1 MDDSS
6 DEDFMNLPG
15 PSTQARVE
23 RKEWP
28 AKDDPVGTSSKKVGG
43 GSGRAPKEEKT
54 KENMSK
60 EEKKREA
67 SRIRMAKMR
76 ANRTEERRKADQEAD
91 RICKA
96 KQRERLGVS
105 DEKKEALRIKMSE
118 RRSAMTLEEKEEI
131 KAKDRERKAKKAAM
145 KEKSSK
151 KEEEP
156 KKYYDDRDS
165 NMMYKRKIRENQSKE
180 VKELRKIEHVIQM
193 RKHRAAR
200 TEEKIDID
208 RRLAKEEMKHMR
220 KYGKIPTHCSE
231 VSKYTAN
238 VPRKRRQRDENE
250 MWKNY
255 CKENPEQKNL
265 FETLKPNSAMQLK
278 MLEEEEKEERRLL
291 DEKKKEEEEKT
302 ENDGYWHYMPDI
314 DDYMWVGSGPAPD
327 CSDANEPGM
336 CDNPWN
342 LTEEQLE
349 EERRQIKEENE
360 AYLEWA
366 LMERRKAN
374 AESAKKH
381 REKVKA
387 KLQVPVEEMPDYE
400 MSEYELMRQKN
411 IEEMEKMKKAIGLF
425 DD

>member
-6 DEDFMNLPG
+6 DEDFLDLHG
-15 PSTQARVE
+15 PSTPARVK

-28 AKDDPVGTSSKKVGG
+28 NADDLDGTSSSKVGG
-43 GSGRAPKEEKT
+43 CGSSRTTLEEKT
-54 KENMSK
+54 KELSK

-67 SRIRMAKMR
+67 ARIRQAKSR
-76 ANRTEERRKADQEAD
+76 ARKDETQKAKKREED
-91 RICKA
+91 RI
-96 KQRERLGVS
+96 
-105 DEKKEALRIKMSE
+105 
-118 RRSAMTLEEKEEI
+118 
-131 KAKDRERKAKKAAM
+131 RKAKKKEEMSEDQREDAREKHRQVMAM
-145 KEKSSK
+145 RRANMPKEATKEKSSK
-151 KEEEP
+151 EVES
-156 KKYYDDRDS
+156 KK
-165 NMMYKRKIRENQSKE
+165 
-180 VKELRKIEHVIQM
+180 
-193 RKHRAAR
+193 KHKASR
-200 TEEKIDID
+200 TEEKIDI
-208 RRLAKEEMKHMR
+208 
-220 KYGKIPTHCSE
+220 
-231 VSKYTAN
+231 
-238 VPRKRRQRDENE
+238 
-250 MWKNY
+250 
-255 CKENPEQKNL
+255 
-265 FETLKPNSAMQLK
+265 KPNKAAQLK
-278 MLEEEEKEERRLL
+278 MNEKEEKEERIIY
-291 DEKKKEEEEKT
+291 DEKKKAEEEKT
-302 ENDGYWHYMPDI
+302 EEEDEDEEDGYWHYMPDCDGYI
-314 DDYMWVGSGPAPD
+314 WVGSGPAPD

-374 AESAKKH
+374 AASAKKH

>member
-1 MDDSS
+1 MDD
-6 DEDFMNLPG
+6 PG
-15 PSTQARVE
+15 
-23 RKEWP
+23 
-28 AKDDPVGTSSKKVGG
+28 GTSSKKVGG

-96 KQRERLGVS
+96 KQRERLGMS

-118 RRSAMTLEEKEEI
+118 RRAAMTLEEKEEI

-151 KEEEP
+151 KEEES

-180 VKELRKIEHVIQM
+180 AKELRKIEHVIQM

-278 MLEEEEKEERRLL
+278 MLEEEEKEEQRLL

-302 ENDGYWHYMPDI
+302 ESDGYWHYMPDI

-349 EERRQIKEENE
+349 EEKKEHKEYIE
-360 AYLEWA
+360 TF
-366 LMERRKAN
+366 ME
-374 AESAKKH
+374 
-381 REKVKA
+381 
-387 KLQVPVEEMPDYE
+387 
-400 MSEYELMRQKN
+400 
-411 IEEMEKMKKAIGLF
+411 
-425 DD
+425 